1 MLARLRENLHRH
13 VVGNQ
18 IVLDEGAQEGIF
30 GVARGGEAD
39 LDLLEADFDE
49 QFEKLDLLLQRH
61 RLDERLIAVAQV
73 DAAPHGCALDAVLFR
88 PVHAADGRHKIL
100 LRVFLIIFH
109 DCSPFLNF
117 KHTAEFC
124 GIRAEIR
131 TIKKYLFSSPFQR
144 RKQVSRYHSDS
155 RKVFCAHSC
164 KILAFPG
171 AYPTLLT
178 ASSRFA
184 STRFL
189 SSKPLGGEFTR
200 THRLPRTT
208 QQLSD
213 ARISGYCSASQ
224 RFIMD
229 NLISV

>member
-1 MLARLRENLHRH
+1 MFCVPAYGAVNYLLRRYRVPCCFHSLKYKHNTVSSSYKKITRFRLARD
-13 VVGNQ
+13 GN
-18 IVLDEGAQEGIF
+18 GF
-30 GVARGGEAD
+30 RGTT
-39 LDLLEADFDE
+39 
-49 QFEKLDLLLQRH
+49 
-61 RLDERLIAVAQV
+61 
-73 DAAPHGCALDAVLFR
+73 LFR
-88 PVHAADGRHKIL
+88 ANG
-100 LRVFLIIFH
+100 LRAL
-109 DCSPFLNF
+109 
-117 KHTAEFC
+117 
-124 GIRAEIR
+124 
-131 TIKKYLFSSPFQR
+131 
-144 RKQVSRYHSDS
+144 
-155 RKVFCAHSC
+155 C
-164 KILAFPG
+164 KILAFSG

-208 QQLSD
+208 RQLSV